1 MFLVKVM
8 AWELTCM
15 SQRNLSFGALK
26 MDKTVT
32 CELFYDEGST
42 WQHLRQISACES
54 PDSTICT
61 TWWNSSVEKPVHGKE
76 TWKKQTWKSQCI
88 MTKQAIS
95 LFICVSVWALYIYIN
110 YGKGQWTG
118 KAKQWRMEEMVTTPC
133 YAVTFIC
140 EGLTLQTPTV
150 VFSVALLL
158 LLSFPIKLYV

>member
-8 AWELTCM
+8 AWELICM
-15 SQRNLSFGALK
+15 SQRHLSFGALK

-42 WQHLRQISACES
+42 WQHLRQISACKS
-54 PDSTICT
+54 PDSTTCT
-61 TWWNSSVEKPVHGKE
+61 TWWILVS
-76 TWKKQTWKSQCI
+76 QTWKSQCI